1 MTVSE
6 KIELLRQQMAAHQ
19 LDAYL
24 IPSSDPHQSE
34 YLSTHWQS
42 RAWLSGF
49 SGSAGTLIVLAE
61 EAGLWTD
68 SRYFIQAEQELAGS
82 GIILHQQLVP
92 HAPEHIAWL
101 RDRLQPG
108 ARIGI
113 DGRLFSVQQARS
125 LEKQFYAKNIQ
136 LEYTLNLVAPIWTD
150 RPPLPEDPVYEH
162 DITFA
167 GQSRTEKLE
176 SIRQALGRPGDALL
190 CSALDDIA
198 WALNLRGSDID
209 CNPLFMAYL
218 LISPAQATLYLSPEK
233 ISASLKNT
241 LEADQV
247 ILRPYEAVWGDLE
260 RLDGSTRICL
270 DPSHTSIAL
279 YSRLDPERVAEAPS
293 PIQHL
298 KAIKNPTEIRHI
310 RETMRKDGVALLR
323 LFRWLESGL
332 EDHQTTITEYDVA
345 QRLAAFRAEQPA
357 YKGESFPAIVGY
369 GPNGAIVHYRPQKES
384 AAPIHPDG
392 ILLLDSGGQ
401 YLDGTTDITRT
412 IALGIPTAEQ
422 KRAYT
427 LVLKGHIALAAARF
441 PEGTVG
447 MQLDTLAR
455 LPLWMDGLAYGHG
468 TGHGVGFFLSV
479 HEGPNGFAASPTT
492 SRGATP
498 FRPGML
504 TSNEPGYYPAGKY
517 GIRIENL
524 LLCVESKEH
533 PGFLQFETV
542 SLFPIDTA
550 LVDVRLLHA
559 DELQWLNDYHQKVF
573 DGLAPLLE
581 ATEVAWL
588 KAKCHPL

>member
-6 KIELLRQQMAAHQ
+6 KMGLLRQQMATHQ

-24 IPSSDPHQSE
+24 VPSSDPHQSE
-34 YLSTHWQS
+34 YLSAHWQS

-49 SGSAGTLIVLAE
+49 SGSAGTLVVLPE

-82 GIILHQQLVP
+82 SIALHQQLVP

-101 RDRLQPG
+101 RDHLQPG

-113 DGRLFSVQQARS
+113 DGRLFSAQQARY
-125 LEKQFYAKNIQ
+125 LEKQFYPKNIQ
-136 LEYTLNLVAPIWTD
+136 LDYTLDLIAPIWAD

-162 DITFA
+162 DITFT
-167 GQSRTEKLE
+167 GQSRNEKLE
-176 SIRQALGRPGDALL
+176 SIRQALTHPTSTLL

-218 LISPAQATLYLSPEK
+218 LISPAQATLYVAPEK
-233 ISASLKNT
+233 ISASLKSI
-241 LEADQV
+241 LEADHI
-247 ILRPYEAVWGDLE
+247 ILRPYEAVWHDLE
-260 RLDGSTRICL
+260 RLKDNTHICL

-279 YSRLDPERVAEAPS
+279 YSRLDHTRITEIPS

-323 LFRWLESGL
+323 LLCWLESTL
-332 EDHQTTITEYDVA
+332 ENNQHTITEYDVA
-345 QRLAAFRAEQPA
+345 QRLAAFRAEQPD

-369 GPNGAIVHYRPQKES
+369 GANGAIVHYRPQKES
-384 AAPIHPDG
+384 AAAIHTEDL
-392 ILLLDSGGQ
+392 LLLDSGGQ

-412 IALGIPTAEQ
+412 IALGPPTAEQ

-427 LVLKGHIALAAARF
+427 LVLKGHIALASVRF

-524 LLCVESKEH
+524 LLCTESKEY
-533 PGFLQFETV
+533 PGFLHFETV

-550 LVDVRLLHA
+550 LIDIHLLHPE
-559 DELQWLNDYHQKVF
+559 ELQWLNDYHQKVF
-573 DGLAPLLE
+573 DSLAPLLE
-581 ATEVAWL
+581 AEEVAWL

>member
-6 KIELLRQQMAAHQ
+6 KMGLLRQQMATHQ

-24 IPSSDPHQSE
+24 VPSSDPHQSE
-34 YLSTHWQS
+34 YLSAHWQS

-49 SGSAGTLIVLAE
+49 SGSAGTLVVLPE

-82 GIILHQQLVP
+82 SIALHQQLVP

-101 RDRLQPG
+101 RDHLQPG

-113 DGRLFSVQQARS
+113 DGRLFSAQQARY
-125 LEKQFYAKNIQ
+125 LEKQFYPKNIQ
-136 LEYTLNLVAPIWTD
+136 LDYTLDLIAPIWAD

-162 DITFA
+162 DITFT
-167 GQSRTEKLE
+167 GQSRNEKLE
-176 SIRQALGRPGDALL
+176 SIRQALTHPTSTLL

-218 LISPAQATLYLSPEK
+218 LISPAQATLYVAPEK
-233 ISASLKNT
+233 ISASLKSI
-241 LEADQV
+241 LEADHI
-247 ILRPYEAVWGDLE
+247 ILRPYEAVWHDLE
-260 RLDGSTRICL
+260 RLKDNTHICL

-279 YSRLDPERVAEAPS
+279 YSRLDHTRITEIPS

-323 LFRWLESGL
+323 LLCWLESTL
-332 EDHQTTITEYDVA
+332 ENNQHTITEYDVA
-345 QRLAAFRAEQPA
+345 QRLAAFRAEQPD

-369 GPNGAIVHYRPQKES
+369 GANGAIVHYRPQKES
-384 AAPIHPDG
+384 AAAIHPEDL
-392 ILLLDSGGQ
+392 LLLDSGGQ

-412 IALGIPTAEQ
+412 IALGPPTAEQ

-427 LVLKGHIALAAARF
+427 LVLKGHIALASVRF

-524 LLCVESKEH
+524 LLCTESKEY
-533 PGFLQFETV
+533 PGFLHFETV

-550 LVDVRLLHA
+550 LIDIHLLHPE
-559 DELQWLNDYHQKVF
+559 ELQWLNDYHQKVF
-573 DGLAPLLE
+573 DSLAPLLE
-581 ATEVAWL
+581 AEEVAWL

>member
-6 KIELLRQQMAAHQ
+6 KTVLLRQQMFAHQ

-24 IPSSDPHQSE
+24 VPSSDPHQSE
-34 YLSTHWQS
+34 YLSAHWQS

-49 SGSAGTLIVLAE
+49 SGSAGTLVVLAE

-82 GIILHQQLVP
+82 GIALHQQLVP
-92 HAPEHIAWL
+92 HAPEHIGWL
-101 RDRLQPG
+101 RDRLMPG
-108 ARIGI
+108 ARIGL
-113 DGRLFSVQQARS
+113 DGRLFSVQQARY
-125 LEKQFYAKNIQ
+125 LEKQFYPKNIQ
-136 LEYTLNLVAPIWTD
+136 LDYTLDLVAPIWAD

-167 GQSRTEKLE
+167 GQSRKEKLE
-176 SIRQALGRPGDALL
+176 SIRQALVHPSDTLL

-233 ISASLKNT
+233 ISASLKST
-241 LEADQV
+241 LEADQ
-247 ILRPYEAVWGDLE
+247 ILLRPYEAIWSDVE
-260 RLDGSTRICL
+260 HLDGNTHLCL

-279 YSRLDPERVAEAPS
+279 YSRLDPQRIREIPS

-310 RETMRKDGVALLR
+310 RECMRKDGVALLH
-323 LFRWLESGL
+323 LFCWLESSL
-332 EDHQTTITEYDVA
+332 DKQHRITEYDVA
-345 QRLAAFRAEQPA
+345 QRLAAFRAEQPR

-369 GPNGAIVHYRPQKES
+369 GANGAIVHYRPQEKN
-384 AAPIHPDG
+384 AAPIHPEG
-392 ILLLDSGGQ
+392 LLLLDSGGQ

-412 IALGIPTAEQ
+412 IALGTPNEEQ

-427 LVLKGHIALAAARF
+427 LVLKGHIALASARF

-479 HEGPNGFAASPTT
+479 HEGPNGFAASPAT

-524 LLCVESKEH
+524 LLCVESQGY

-542 SLFPIDTA
+542 SLFPIDTT
-550 LVDVRLLHA
+550 LIDIRLLHPE
-559 DELQWLNDYHQKVF
+559 ELRWLNDYHQKVF
-573 DGLAPLLE
+573 DGLAPLLG
-581 ATEVAWL
+581 ADEVVWL
-588 KAKCHPL
+588 KAKCRPL

>member
-6 KIELLRQQMAAHQ
+6 KMGLLRQQMATHQ

-24 IPSSDPHQSE
+24 VPSSDPHQSE
-34 YLSTHWQS
+34 YLSAHWQS

-49 SGSAGTLIVLAE
+49 SGSAGTLVVLPE

-82 GIILHQQLVP
+82 SIALHQQLVP

-101 RDRLQPG
+101 RDHLQPG

-113 DGRLFSVQQARS
+113 DGRLFSAQQARY
-125 LEKQFYAKNIQ
+125 LEKQFYPKNIQ
-136 LEYTLNLVAPIWTD
+136 LDYTLDLIAPIWAD

-162 DITFA
+162 DITFT
-167 GQSRTEKLE
+167 GQSRNEKLE
-176 SIRQALGRPGDALL
+176 SIRQALAHPTSTLL

-218 LISPAQATLYLSPEK
+218 LISPAQATLYVAPEK
-233 ISASLKNT
+233 ISASLKSI
-241 LEADQV
+241 LEADHI
-247 ILRPYEAVWGDLE
+247 ILRPYEAVWHDLE
-260 RLDGSTRICL
+260 RLKDNTHICL

-279 YSRLDPERVAEAPS
+279 YSRLDHTRITEIPS

-323 LFRWLESGL
+323 LLCWLESTL
-332 EDHQTTITEYDVA
+332 ENNQHTITEYDVA
-345 QRLAAFRAEQPA
+345 QRLAAFRAEQPD

-369 GPNGAIVHYRPQKES
+369 GANGAIVHYRPQKES
-384 AAPIHPDG
+384 AAAIHPEDL
-392 ILLLDSGGQ
+392 LLLDSGGQ

-412 IALGIPTAEQ
+412 IALGPPTAEQ

-427 LVLKGHIALAAARF
+427 LVLKGHIALASVRF

-517 GIRIENL
+517 GVRIENL
-524 LLCVESKEH
+524 LLCTESKEY
-533 PGFLQFETV
+533 PGFLHFETV

-550 LVDVRLLHA
+550 LIDIHLLHPE
-559 DELQWLNDYHQKVF
+559 ELQWLNDYHQKVF
-573 DGLAPLLE
+573 DSLAPLLE
-581 ATEVAWL
+581 AEEVAWL